1 MKANLLKIA
10 SVLAVAVL
18 IFAPVV
24 SFAQNDITPVDPPG
38 TEGPITDPEEAIG
51 FLDTILGWVARIFWI
66 AAAFFIFVAAFKYL
80 TAAGDPTK
88 VKAASTMLLYAVV
101 AIAVAILSWGIPA
114 FVNNFLSS

>member
-18 IFAPVV
+18 IFVPVI
-24 SFAQNDITPVDPPG
+24 SLAQTSVPIPG
-38 TEGPITDPEEAIG
+38 EEGPIANPEEAIG

-114 FVNNFLSS
+114 FVNNFLES